1 MKYRIDTLFPTR
13 DLTTN
18 ERDFL
23 SGLSAYSMD
32 LREFFRK
39 SVSFCID
46 NLQTY
51 TELVLS
57 GFNATRPDYSSRKEL
72 EKEIEEMEE
81 LIKKL
86 EGKRERGELLQEEWA
101 LLEKFKGQ
109 LGRLKEALL
118 KEEYKT
124 SRTTRLLGLYEH
136 NGGHD
141 SRVTLY
147 VNNIE
152 HAAKHDPQK
161 TMYLMGQ
168 VLLHE
173 YFHSFY
179 YHTNGG
185 TNPSLKCAEE
195 PMAELGSLVVL
206 NSVATSGL
214 MIAPW
219 AKNALPYAKS
229 FVKKKQKC
237 NGITAA
243 YGFGAYLYGYPSIY
257 VLRLISLYAR
267 VSRLIDAH
275 SVAALEYKYMVYPEY
290 PSSPLLE
297 KLAYK
302 KLIDLLV
309 PYDVSRVAR
318 TTSAKKFPIPPAP
331 TPVSPTAKWKVVVR
345 KTKCKEFAFEVFEY
359 LESKGLLKQLGL
371 YITTKRTA
379 HLVALVES
387 GVFNMSAV
395 FLDYSLA
402 TSTPGYTYYSN
413 RWFDHDFVINKKYRL
428 SKDWMDSGKDPDPH
442 LQIYKLVS
450 MLYYVYPG
458 KFKYRKDVDEFI
470 LESVL

>member
-1 MKYRIDTLFPTR
+1 MAPMKYTIDKEFPPKHTLTPDEEAFLSALARYTLFL
-13 DLTTN
+13 DKSLYFQI
-18 ERDFL
+18 E
-23 SGLSAYSMD
+23 D
-32 LREFFRK
+32 LRRH
-39 SVSFCID
+39 
-46 NLQTY
+46 

-57 GFNATRPDYSSRKEL
+57 GEVIMRSEFSNPDEL
-72 EKEIEEMEE
+72 QREIEELKKLIEE
-81 LIKKL
+81 LRQEDWKL
-86 EGKRERGELLQEEWA
+86 RR
-101 LLEKFKGQ
+101 LLEE
-109 LGRLKEALL
+109 RLKDLEDALDNGT
-118 KEEYKT
+118 Y
-124 SRTTRLLGLYEH
+124 TTMLLGKYRH
-136 NGGHD
+136 NNGYD
-141 SRVTLY
+141 SEVILY

-152 HAAKHDPQK
+152 DCAGNDPAKTK
-161 TMYLMGQ
+161 YLMGQ

-219 AKNALPYAKS
+219 AKNALPYANS

-243 YGFGAYLYGYPSIY
+243 YGFGAYLYGYHSIY

-379 HLVALVES
+379 HLVALVGS

-395 FLDYSLA
+395 FLDYTLA
-402 TSTPGYTYYSN
+402 TSTPGYTYDSN

-450 MLYYVYPG
+450 MLYHVYPG

-470 LESVL
+470 LEYVL